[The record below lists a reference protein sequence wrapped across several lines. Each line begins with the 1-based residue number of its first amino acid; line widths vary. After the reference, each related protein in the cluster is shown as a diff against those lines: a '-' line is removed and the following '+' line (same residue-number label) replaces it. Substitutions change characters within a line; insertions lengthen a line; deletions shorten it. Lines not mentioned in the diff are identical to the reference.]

1 MKSDIQFEAISATE
15 IKIVHTTIMTVQEYL
30 AHAQEVYIYAT
41 TMANGARTAG
51 ATMPVLPEPTA

>member
-30 AHAQEVYIYAT
+30 VHAQEVYIYAT
-41 TMANGARTAG
+41 TMARGGAAG
-51 ATMPVLPEPTA
+51 VPKPALPESPG